1 MDIAL
6 VAVKAAGELCDAAL
20 DPATQAGL
28 TGLTELAAELCQ
40 AKGALLWIEYVS
52 GPRLAARVGVAD
64 EEASER
70 LAAARAHA
78 EGPAAMSGLA
88 SAPIRACDGQVIGGL
103 CVIEPAPALRTSTS
117 PLPALA
123 QQAAALLTLDRRL
136 AAQALR
142 EQAARASEAHLRY
155 VISQM
160 PVVMFVVDRDG
171 VFTMSDGGGL
181 AQLGLAPGQAVGV
194 SAYEMYSEVPEIVEG
209 MRQVLAD
216 GEPRGWSSPVGGRI
230 YETRSVALR
239 DEAGAIVGLL
249 GLASDV
255 TERVNMEA
263 ANQRLQDEALTAQA
277 TALAELS
284 TPLIPIS
291 NDTVVLPLIGAV
303 DAARVDRVLQTLL
316 EGIATSRARVA
327 IVDVTGVTRIDA
339 AAAASLG
346 QVAVAARLLGAA
358 VVLTGIGPATARAL
372 VELDVD
378 LRDVVLRGTLESGI
392 AWALGRS

>member
-1 MDIAL
+1 MSVAL
-6 VAVKAAGELCDAAL
+6 VAVRASAGSCEGSI

-28 TGLTELAAELCQ
+28 TALAELAAALCE
-40 AKGALLWIEYVS
+40 ATGALLWVDTAS
-52 GPRLAARVGVAD
+52 GPRLLARAGIA
-64 EEASER
+64 EAEAGER
-70 LAAARAHA
+70 LALAAAHQEA
-78 EGPAAMSGLA
+78 SAAADGLA
-88 SAPIRACDGQVIGGL
+88 IAPVRASDGQVIGGL
-103 CVIEPAPALRTSTS
+103 CVLEPSRTTPAS

-123 QQAAALLTLDRRL
+123 QQAATLLALDRRL
-136 AAQALR
+136 LAQQR
-142 EQAARASEAHLRY
+142 SEQAARASEAHLHY

-171 VFTMSDGGGL
+171 IFTMSDGGGL
-181 AQLGLAPGQAVGV
+181 VALDLVPGQAVGQ
-194 SAYEMYSEVPEIVEG
+194 SAYEMYRDSPAILEG
-209 MRQVLAD
+209 MRKVFAT
-216 GEPRGWSSPVGGRI
+216 GEPHAWTVDISGTI
-230 YETRSVALR
+230 YETRAVALR
-239 DEAGAIVGLL
+239 DDAGAIVGLL

-255 TERVNMEA
+255 TERVKMEA
-263 ANQRLQDEALTAQA
+263 ANQRLQEEALEAQA
-277 TALAELS
+277 NALAELS

-316 EGIATSRARVA
+316 EGITTSRARVA

-346 QVAVAARLLGAA
+346 QVALAARLLGAA
-358 VVLTGIGPATARAL
+358 VVLTGIGPTTARAL

-392 AWALGRS
+392 AWALRRS